1 MKKFT
6 IAAVALSAV
15 LASTAGLSAQNYRD
29 ARGGYDN
36 GYSQSFD
43 NGYNSRSFDNGYNSR
58 SFERS
63 SHFDRKD
70 FERRQ
75 REERLRLKLERE
87 RMRHHHDFF
96 VTNHGSHYRY

>member
-58 SFERS
+58 
-63 SHFDRKD
+63 FDRHD

>member
-1 MKKFT
+1 MKFT

-15 LASTAGLSAQNYRD
+15 LASTAGLNAQNYRD
-29 ARGGYDN
+29 GRGGYDN
-36 GYSQSFD
+36 GYSSQ
-43 NGYNSRSFDNGYNSR
+43 SFDNGYNSR

-75 REERLRLKLERE
+75 REERIREERERE
-87 RMRHHHDFF
+87 RMRHHHAFF
-96 VTNHGSHYRY
+96 VTNHGSHYRF